1 MNQKVFVQGREID
14 PLWIEQEYVRPKDKR
29 NSFSEIHF
37 SQIGLSP
44 ADTNKEDR
52 PRGFHVT
59 RIGSQNPFSAGDT
72 WKKRFRKLNTNLHQ
86 PEQKSF
92 GDCSHFMRK
101 IPGPGFPA

>member
-72 WKKRFRKLNTNLHQ
+72 WKKRKH
-86 PEQKSF
+86 
-92 GDCSHFMRK
+92 
-101 IPGPGFPA
+101 